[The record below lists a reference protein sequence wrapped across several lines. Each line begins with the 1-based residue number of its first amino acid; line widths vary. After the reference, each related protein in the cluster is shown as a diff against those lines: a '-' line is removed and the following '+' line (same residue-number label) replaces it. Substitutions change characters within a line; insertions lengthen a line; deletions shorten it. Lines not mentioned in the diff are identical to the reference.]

1 METSLKNNKD
11 GDRSRGETFWLSKA
25 FSRSFLRP
33 VYPSRV
39 QVKFKGKQQQQQEGK
54 KTVFIVFLGLKDFG
68 GFKDRQER
76 VTRKH

>member
-1 METSLKNNKD
+1 MAAGVAEKRF
-11 GDRSRGETFWLSKA
+11 G
-25 FSRSFLRP
+25 FSRRFLEVFFALSTAHEFR
-33 VYPSRV
+33 SNS
-39 QVKFKGKQQQQQEGK
+39 KGNINNNNNNNK

>member
-1 METSLKNNKD
+1 MAAGVAEKRFGFSRRFLEVFFALSTPREFRSNSKGNNNNNNKK
-11 GDRSRGETFWLSKA
+11 R
-25 FSRSFLRP
+25 
-33 VYPSRV
+33 
-39 QVKFKGKQQQQQEGK
+39 

>member
-1 METSLKNNKD
+1 MAAGVAEKRFGFPRRFLEVFFALSTPREFRSNSKGNNNNKK
-11 GDRSRGETFWLSKA
+11 R
-25 FSRSFLRP
+25 
-33 VYPSRV
+33 
-39 QVKFKGKQQQQQEGK
+39 